1 MSVPGGCAKR
11 PAKRGVSEWI
21 WLAHWMIENNFA
33 TGHGDTFEDL
43 LAELTWQVAELRRKL
58 WT

>member
-1 MSVPGGCAKR
+1 MANKKTKPSQKEA
-11 PAKRGVSEWI
+11 
-21 WLAHWMIENNFA
+21 LARWMVENSFF

-43 LAELTWQVAELRRKL
+43 LAELTWQIAELRRKL